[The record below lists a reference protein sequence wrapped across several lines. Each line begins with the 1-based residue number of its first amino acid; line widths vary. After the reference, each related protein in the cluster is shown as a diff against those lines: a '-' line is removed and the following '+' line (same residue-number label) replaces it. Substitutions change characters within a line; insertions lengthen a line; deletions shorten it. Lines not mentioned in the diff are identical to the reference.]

1 MKVQGELV
9 ATLLILQS
17 GAVSHLSLLCVGCAM
32 GGSLLGNS
40 QLFSLKK
47 KKLHKLI
54 NLRALRCWYL
64 QLIGLGEHKQE

>member
-9 ATLLILQS
+9 ATLLILQF

-47 KKLHKLI
+47 KKVTQI
-54 NLRALRCWYL
+54 NKSQGTEVLVSSIDWTR
-64 QLIGLGEHKQE
+64 